1 MTTEIQV
8 LPEQPKYEQL
18 LDRRYLDREA
28 TLALH
33 SGDGTITKE
42 KQAFI
47 DRQEELMKKL
57 EEMLKEHTYHFST
70 LRRFKVYEPKE
81 RVIDVPNFYPDRII
95 ERAATDLIKP
105 LIIES
110 LVTNTYGSIKGRGLH
125 GCAAAIQAAIAD
137 GRGHWYFVKVD
148 ARHYYE
154 SIDHTRLKRLVR
166 DLVEDD
172 ELYELIAAIIDAHDK
187 GLAIGVYPSQY
198 LANLYLSIVDWAM
211 MEGYGFRFYFRYMD
225 DIVILVPTKEEAQRA
240 LAILKDLF
248 KMIHLTMKSN
258 ERIAPISYGID
269 FCGYVFYP
277 THTRLRKSIKE
288 HAQRKARELDKA
300 GVSDAEW
307 AQQMASYYGW
317 FKHANCANLW
327 LSLVK
332 NRHIHYKSKDK
343 MKSLAEIKKSAPGEF
358 GLPKDNF
365 VSVLDIINTEL
376 EFKEVKD
383 CKPFKEDNHG
393 RYQTD
398 GREREK
404 RVAVRFSY
412 PGEET
417 EHYTITGSESLV
429 DRLNE
434 VKHEMPFT
442 ARIVTRVS
450 ARRKEY
456 YAIE

>member
-1 MTTEIQV
+1 MTTTIDC
-8 LPEQPKYEQL
+8 LPEQPTYAQL
-18 LDRRYLDREA
+18 CDREYLEREA

-33 SGDGTITKE
+33 SGDGSITKE
-42 KQAFI
+42 KQAYL
-47 DRQEELMKKL
+47 DNQRENMEKL
-57 EEMLKEHTYHFST
+57 EEMLKKHTYKFST
-70 LRRFKVYEPKE
+70 LRQFKVYEPKE
-81 RVIDVPNFYPDRII
+81 RIIDVPEFFPDRII

-105 LIIES
+105 LIISS
-110 LVTNTYGSIKGRGLH
+110 LIENTYGSIKGRGLH
-125 GCAAAIQAAIAD
+125 GCAEAIKAAIKD
-137 GRGHWYFVKVD
+137 GRGSWYFVKID
-148 ARHYYE
+148 AKKYYP
-154 SIDHTRLKRLVR
+154 SINHRRLKRLVR
-166 DLVEDD
+166 GLVEDD
-172 ELYELIAAIIDAHDK
+172 ELYELMAAIIDAHEK

-211 MEGYGFRFYFRYMD
+211 TEGYGFSLYFRYMD
-225 DIVILVPTKEEAQRA
+225 DIVILVPTKEEAKRA
-240 LAILKDLF
+240 LAILRDLF
-248 KMIHLTMKSN
+248 GMIHLEIKEN

-277 THTRLRKSIKE
+277 TCTLLRKSIKE
-288 HAQRKARELDKA
+288 NAQRKAAELDKA

-317 FKHANCANLW
+317 FIHADCAHLW

-398 GREREK
+398 GMEREK